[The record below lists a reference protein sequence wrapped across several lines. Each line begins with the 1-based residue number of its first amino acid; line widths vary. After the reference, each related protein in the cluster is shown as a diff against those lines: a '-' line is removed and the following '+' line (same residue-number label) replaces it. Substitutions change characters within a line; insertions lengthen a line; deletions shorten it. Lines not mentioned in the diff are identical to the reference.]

1 MTRRSV
7 TAFAAGLLAVAAFA
21 PFDALP
27 AGLAALAVLI
37 HLWKTAGDA
46 RGCFRTGWW
55 FGAGFFGAGVSW
67 IYVSL
72 NQFGGMASPV
82 AALATLAFCA
92 FLALFPALAGWL
104 QAQVDAPPVVRA
116 TLVIPAV
123 WAMTEWVRGS
133 IMTGFPW
140 LSMGS
145 AVPGWS
151 LAGYAPLIGMYGC
164 TLAVLAL
171 AGLLGCVAR
180 KESLWP
186 AIGAALALAL
196 GGEALRHLEW
206 TTPAGKLA
214 VSLLQGNISQDMKF
228 SPERYANTLERYADL
243 VESSRGRLIVL
254 PETAVPRF
262 LDRVAPD
269 YISRLESAA
278 RRNGGDLLLGIP
290 VRTSPDHYLNSIVT
304 LGMSPAQRYDKA
316 HLVPFGEFVPPGLG
330 VVMRQL
336 SVPLS
341 DFSRGSDTPR
351 PLEVAGTRVAVS
363 ICYENAFGEEVAR
376 QLPAATLLVNAS
388 NVAWFG
394 DSLAPAQHLQIARLR
409 AIETGRMH
417 LTATNTGISAAIE
430 RDGRV
435 VARLPQFVSGR
446 IEQLASLYEGATPY
460 VRIGDLGAL
469 ALAAAMLVVA
479 AIIRRPS
486 GRSPTC

>member
-1 MTRRSV
+1 VTRRTV
-7 TAFAAGLLAVAAFA
+7 AAFAAGGFAVAAFS

-27 AGLAALAVLI
+27 VGLAALAVLV
-37 HLWKTAGDA
+37 HLWSTADGA
-46 RGCFRTGWW
+46 RACFRIGWW

-104 QAQVDAPPVVRA
+104 QSQVAATPFVRA
-116 TLVIPAV
+116 TLVIPPL
-123 WAMTEWVRGS
+123 WAMTEWVRGT

-151 LAGYAPLIGMYGC
+151 LAGYAPLVGMYGC
-164 TLAVLAL
+164 TLVVVAL
-171 AGLLGCVAR
+171 AGLLACVAR
-180 KESLWP
+180 KESLRP
-186 AIGAALALAL
+186 AIGAALVLAL
-196 GGEALRHLEW
+196 GGEALRHVEW
-206 TTPAGKLA
+206 TTPAGQLP
-214 VSLLQGNISQDMKF
+214 VTLLQGNVPQEIKF
-228 SPERYANTLERYADL
+228 APERYANTLERYAGL
-243 VESSRGRLIVL
+243 VEASRGRLIVL

-269 YISRLESAA
+269 YIARLESAA
-278 RRNGGDLLLGIP
+278 RRNDGDLLLGIP
-290 VRTSPDHYLNSIVT
+290 VRTTPDNYLNSVIT
-304 LGMSPAQRYDKA
+304 LGMSPSQRYDKA

-330 VVMRQL
+330 AIMRQL

-341 DFSRGSDTPR
+341 DFSRGTDTPR

-394 DSLAPAQHLQIARLR
+394 DSLAPAQHLQISRMR

-435 VARLPQFVSGR
+435 VARLPQFEPGR
-446 IEQLASLYEGATPY
+446 IEHAAKLYEGATPY

-469 ALAAAMLVVA
+469 ALAALMLVLA

-486 GRSPTC
+486 PC